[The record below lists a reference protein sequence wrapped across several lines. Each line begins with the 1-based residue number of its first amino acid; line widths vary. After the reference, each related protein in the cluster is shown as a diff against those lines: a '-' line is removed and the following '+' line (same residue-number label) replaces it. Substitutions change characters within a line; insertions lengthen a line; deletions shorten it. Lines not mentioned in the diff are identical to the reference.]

1 MKTTFLSGPNIASS
15 LTRLFGQSD
24 EVFIAVAWGTSNS
37 ALASLLKN
45 KSKISRLIVGTHF
58 FQTEPLFLE
67 KISALDAARV
77 MDASGHV
84 TFHPKVYLFLSGSSA
99 SVVIGSANFTNGGLA
114 TNVEA
119 CVLLEAPEN
128 DPTVVSLRAFIEAEW
143 ARGHAIDDEFLR
155 DYTIQ
160 HEATRNAREALQKL
174 VRFRRPK
181 GAAPK
186 GDPLTMDWKTFV
198 SAVRA
203 DRHHSVEGRLSVL
216 RGASDLLANG
226 AAFSSLTEIDRK
238 SVAGIL
244 GTRERAAADF
254 DWAWFGSMFGT
265 GVFKNRIKENHPA
278 ISSALDAIP
287 LHGPV
292 SKANYETF
300 IKRFESAFLGD
311 GRKAGIAP
319 ASRLLAMKR
328 PDYFVCVD
336 SPNRVGLSQHFG
348 VAKSAIALDTYW
360 EYLIEPMLYSA
371 WWLAP
376 RPTGQEGEIWDGRA
390 AFLDAIYYHP

>member
-1 MKTTFLSGPNIASS
+1 MKTTFLSGPDIASS
-15 LTRLFGQSD
+15 LVRLFSQSE

-37 ALASLLKN
+37 ALAALLKN

-67 KISALDAARV
+67 KISSLEAAKV
-77 MDASGHV
+77 MDASGHA
-84 TFHPKVYLFLSGSSA
+84 TFHPKVYLFLSGGTA
-99 SVVIGSANFTNGGLA
+99 SVIIGSANFTNGGLA
-114 TNVEA
+114 KNVEA
-119 CVLLEAPEN
+119 CALLEAS
-128 DPTVVSLRAFIEAEW
+128 DTDATVVGLRAFIETEW
-143 ARGHAIDDEFLR
+143 ARGHAIDDELLR

-160 HEATRNAREALQKL
+160 YEATRNAREALQKFIH
-174 VRFRRPK
+174 FRRPK

-186 GDPLTMDWKTFV
+186 GDPLTMDWRTFV
-198 SAVRA
+198 SEVKA
-203 DRHHSVEGRLSVL
+203 DQHHSVEGRLAVL
-216 RGASDLLANG
+216 AGARDLLGNG
-226 AAFSSLTEIDRK
+226 AAFSTLTEIERK

-244 GTRERAAADF
+244 GPRERKAFKF
-254 DWAWFGSMFGT
+254 DWAWFGSMFAT

-287 LHGPV
+287 IFGPV
-292 SKANYETF
+292 SRENYATF
-300 IKRFESAFLGD
+300 VNRFKSAFSAD

-328 PDYFVCVD
+328 PDYFVCYD
-336 SPNRVGLSQHFG
+336 SPNREGLTQHFG
-348 VAKSAIALDTYW
+348 VAKSAITFDTYW

-376 RPTGQEGEIWDGRA
+376 RPIGQEGEIWDGRA
-390 AFLDAIYYHP
+390 AFLDAIYYKP